1 MYYNVAG
8 GGFMDF
14 LNNLLKAFIPMF
26 VAVDIVG
33 VLPFFIGVTE
43 GIEPRNRKKLI
54 KNSVITAS
62 LVAVLFVLAGKA
74 LFNYLK
80 VELPDF
86 MIAGGLVLFI
96 ISAYDLISQEKARIV
111 PDATVGVV
119 PLGTPLLAGPAV
131 LATALILVE
140 PYGFLITIISIIL
153 NMLIAGV
160 AFLYS
165 GIIIKILG
173 KNGARAL
180 SKIMALVLCAYGVM
194 MIRQGIVHIIAALK

>member
-1 MYYNVAG
+1 ME
-8 GGFMDF
+8 F

-140 PYGFLITIISIIL
+140 PYGFLITIISIII

-194 MIRQGIVHIIAALK
+194 MIRQGIVHIIDALK